1 MQGTWDEA
9 LLSVTT
15 EDGVREEGWRAE
27 MVEVIQLLK
36 QMCEKETST
45 LGVQLQELAQ
55 MSAGWKKAAHQ

>member
-1 MQGTWDEA
+1 M
-9 LLSVTT
+9 TT

-36 QMCEKETST
+36 QVCEKETSI
-45 LGVQLQELAQ
+45 LGIQLQELAQ

>member
-1 MQGTWDEA
+1 M
-9 LLSVTT
+9 TT

-36 QMCEKETST
+36 QVCEKETSI
-45 LGVQLQELAQ
+45 LGIQLRELAQ